1 MKPTFKTTA
10 LAILVSLGA
19 VACSSTS
26 SGDHPLSKQ
35 SIQDNNKS
43 EAEQKRLEEEAKIK
57 AEEAQK
63 AKDLEEKA
71 RLEREA
77 KERAEEA
84 KRLEEARAEQKRLE
98 EEAKIKAEEAQKA
111 KDLEEK
117 ARLEREAKER
127 ADEAKRLE
135 EARIQAELNKM
146 PKITKRPVEMFWS
159 NDSWKGLNPLMSDE
173 FIMGLKE
180 AIKNDIQK
188 GGKYAG
194 LHKGSYKSTSN
205 SYSYHPKVIELD
217 DKSFEH
223 GSNKLIAKKIDYNN
237 KDINYLF
244 INNPYSGYGALF
256 VDRHTSALFAE
267 SFTDQD
273 SNFKAGYYIKD
284 GVKYN
289 MESLQGKTFA
299 YKGNIIAI
307 ANRAIPNTNVTV
319 NDEPTVDGD
328 IAFKIKF
335 KEKADSNEFSDFVI
349 NSKILEN
356 DIKLKNLK
364 WRSSCNMGGD
374 FCGSNFSYEDD
385 PNNPIRFQFISMY
398 IADKDANDV
407 VGRIY
412 VKFKEEKE
420 NGLYSDKSPK
430 NGLLEYRG
438 IYGATKQPE

>member
-26 SGDHPLSKQ
+26 FGEHPLSKQ

-43 EAEQKRLEEEAKIK
+43 EAEQKRLEEEAKIKAEEAQKAKDLEEEAKIK

-84 KRLEEARAEQKRLE
+84 KRLEEAR
-98 EEAKIKAEEAQKA
+98 
-111 KDLEEK
+111 
-117 ARLEREAKER
+117 
-127 ADEAKRLE
+127 
-135 EARIQAELNKM
+135 IQAELNKI
-146 PKITKRPVEMFWS
+146 PKTRGVRIKLIKLFDSTYSINSTDNSDISEEYRFSPYNE
-159 NDSWKGLNPLMSDE
+159 NDDE
-173 FIMGLKE
+173 ETGKDIKE
-180 AIKNDIQK
+180 AIKNNIQK

-194 LHKGSYKSTSN
+194 LHKGSYKSTSD
-205 SYSYHPKVIELD
+205 SYYPKVELD

-237 KDINYLF
+237 KDINYLI
-244 INNPYSGYGALF
+244 INNPYSSYGALF
-256 VDRHTSALFAE
+256 VDRHNSDLFAG

-284 GVKYN
+284 GVEYN
-289 MESLQGKTFA
+289 MESLQGKTFT
-299 YKGNIIAI
+299 YKGNIIAV
-307 ANRAIPNTNVTV
+307 AKRVIPNTNVTV

-335 KEKADSNEFSDFVI
+335 KEKVDSNELSDFVI
-349 NSKILEN
+349 NSKLLEN

-364 WRSSCNMGGD
+364 WLSGSDCSMSD
-374 FCGSNFSYEDD
+374 FCSSYYSYDDDKEPIHNQYISLNF
-385 PNNPIRFQFISMY
+385 I
-398 IADKDANDV
+398 DKDVNDV
-407 VGRIY
+407 IGNIFVD
-412 VKFKEEKE
+412 FKEKKE
-420 NGLYSDKSPK
+420 NGLYSDKLPR
-430 NGLLEYRG
+430 NVLEYIG
-438 IYGATKQPE
+438 VFGATKQ

>member
-26 SGDHPLSKQ
+26 SGEHPLSKQ

-84 KRLEEARAEQKRLE
+84 KRLEEAR
-98 EEAKIKAEEAQKA
+98 
-111 KDLEEK
+111 
-117 ARLEREAKER
+117 
-127 ADEAKRLE
+127 
-135 EARIQAELNKM
+135 IQAELNKM
-146 PKITKRPVEMFWS
+146 PKTTGNIIKKAFLW
-159 NDSWKGLNPLMSDE
+159 DSYWIDSVVVMPEGTEKDTD
-173 FIMGLKE
+173 IDIKE

-188 GGKYAG
+188 GEKYAG
-194 LHKGSYKSTSN
+194 LHKGSYKSTTGLD
-205 SYSYHPKVIELD
+205 YPKVIELD

-223 GSNKLIAKKIDYNN
+223 GSNKLIAKKIDYKN

-244 INNPYSGYGALF
+244 VNNPYSSYGALF
-256 VDRHTSALFAE
+256 VDRHSSDLFAK

-273 SNFKAGYYIKD
+273 SNFKSGYYIKD
-284 GVKYN
+284 GVEYN
-289 MESLQGKTFA
+289 MESLQGKTFV

-328 IAFKIKF
+328 ITFKIKF

-349 NSKILEN
+349 NSKLLGN
-356 DIKLKNLK
+356 DIKLKNLE
-364 WRSSCNMGGD
+364 WQDACSLGA
-374 FCGSNFSYEDD
+374 FCSVYNSYNDNE
-385 PNNPIRFQFISMY
+385 PIDKQIISLD
-398 IADKDANDV
+398 IVDKDANDV
-407 VGRIY
+407 VGEIFY
-412 VKFKEEKE
+412 LFKEEKE

-430 NGLLEYRG
+430 NGLLKYQG
-438 IYGATKQPE
+438 VFGATKQ

>member
-26 SGDHPLSKQ
+26 SGEHPLSKQ

-43 EAEQKRLEEEAKIK
+43 EAEQKRLEEEAKIKAEEAQKAKDLEEEAKIK

-84 KRLEEARAEQKRLE
+84 KRLEEAR
-98 EEAKIKAEEAQKA
+98 
-111 KDLEEK
+111 
-117 ARLEREAKER
+117 
-127 ADEAKRLE
+127 
-135 EARIQAELNKM
+135 IQAELNKI
-146 PKITKRPVEMFWS
+146 PKTTGVILNDHMFYIDSNWEDPVWDRNLGGLINIIPKEAE
-159 NDSWKGLNPLMSDE
+159 KGTD
-173 FIMGLKE
+173 IDIKE
-180 AIKNDIQK
+180 AIKDDIQK
-188 GGKYAG
+188 GGKYSG
-194 LHKGSYKSTSN
+194 LHKGSYKSTTGLD
-205 SYSYHPKVIELD
+205 YPKVIELD

-223 GSNKLIAKKIDYNN
+223 GSDKLIIKKADYNN
-237 KDINYLF
+237 KDVNYLF
-244 INNPYSGYGALF
+244 INNPYSSYGALF
-256 VDRHTSALFAE
+256 IDRHSSNVFTE

-284 GVKYN
+284 GVEYN

-299 YKGNIIAI
+299 YKGNIIAV
-307 ANRAIPNTNVTV
+307 AKRAIPNTNVTV

-349 NSKILEN
+349 NSKLLGN
-356 DIKLKNLK
+356 DIKLK
-364 WRSSCNMGGD
+364 RFESCSDSDSCD
-374 FCGSNFSYEDD
+374 FYSPNSPINDSDD
-385 PNNPIRFQFISMY
+385 SEIGAELRIV
-398 IADKDANDV
+398 DKDANDV
-407 VGRIY
+407 VGFIDA
-412 VKFKEEKE
+412 FFDGEKK
-420 NGLYSDKSPK
+420 NGLYSDKLPK
-430 NGLLEYRG
+430 NGLLEYKG
-438 IYGATKQPE
+438 VFGATKQ

>member
-26 SGDHPLSKQ
+26 SGEHPLSKQ

-84 KRLEEARAEQKRLE
+84 KRLEEAR
-98 EEAKIKAEEAQKA
+98 
-111 KDLEEK
+111 
-117 ARLEREAKER
+117 
-127 ADEAKRLE
+127 
-135 EARIQAELNKM
+135 IQAELNKM
-146 PKITKRPVEMFWS
+146 PKTTRDIKNTGWLS
-159 NDSWKGLNPLMSDE
+159 NLYFPDRYSTYEKLPELIIPREAEEDTDIDIKEAIKNDIQE
-173 FIMGLKE
+173 AIKNDIQE

-194 LHKGSYKSTSN
+194 LHKGSYKSTTGLD
-205 SYSYHPKVIELD
+205 YPKIELD

-223 GSNKLIAKKIDYNN
+223 GSQKVIAKKIDYKN

-244 INNPYSGYGALF
+244 INNPYSSYGALF
-256 VDRHTSALFAE
+256 VDRLNSNLFVE
-267 SFTDQD
+267 SFTDQN

-284 GVKYN
+284 GVEYN

-307 ANRAIPNTNVTV
+307 AKRAIPNTAVTV
-319 NDEPTVDGD
+319 DDEPTVDGD

-335 KEKADSNEFSDFVI
+335 TEKADSNEFSDFVI
-349 NSKILEN
+349 NSKLLGN
-356 DIKLKNLK
+356 GIKLK
-364 WRSSCNMGGD
+364 RFESCSDSSDSCD
-374 FCGSNFSYEDD
+374 FYSSNDFINGSIGLELN
-385 PNNPIRFQFISMY
+385 IV
-398 IADKDANDV
+398 DKDANDV
-407 VGRIY
+407 VGFIDTIFYR
-412 VKFKEEKE
+412 EKK
-420 NGLYSDKSPK
+420 NGLYSDKLPE
-430 NGLLEYRG
+430 NGLVEYKG
-438 IYGATKQPE
+438 VFGATKQ

>member
-63 AKDLEEKA
+63 AKDLEEEAKIKAEAAQKAKDLEEKA

-84 KRLEEARAEQKRLE
+84 KRLEEAR
-98 EEAKIKAEEAQKA
+98 
-111 KDLEEK
+111 
-117 ARLEREAKER
+117 
-127 ADEAKRLE
+127 
-135 EARIQAELNKM
+135 IQAELNKI
-146 PKITKRPVEMFWS
+146 PKTTGNMENNHLFVKDNHGRWEDPLWDIDYGSGINVIPKEAE
-159 NDSWKGLNPLMSDE
+159 KGTD
-173 FIMGLKE
+173 IDIKE
-180 AIKNDIQK
+180 AIKDDIQK
-188 GGKYAG
+188 GGKYSG
-194 LHKGSYKSTSN
+194 LHKGSYKSTTGLD
-205 SYSYHPKVIELD
+205 YPKVIELD

-223 GSNKLIAKKIDYNN
+223 GSKKLIIKKADYNN
-237 KDINYLF
+237 KDVNYLF
-244 INNPYSGYGALF
+244 INNPYSSYGALF
-256 VDRHTSALFAE
+256 IDRHSSNVFTE

-284 GVKYN
+284 GVEYN

-299 YKGNIIAI
+299 YKGNIIAV
-307 ANRAIPNTNVTV
+307 AKRAIPNTAVTV

-349 NSKILEN
+349 NSKLIGN
-356 DIKLKNLK
+356 DIKLKWFESCSDSNSCDFFVSNKRINDSDDSDDSK
-364 WRSSCNMGGD
+364 WIGVSLN
-374 FCGSNFSYEDD
+374 
-385 PNNPIRFQFISMY
+385 IV
-398 IADKDANDV
+398 DKDANDV
-407 VGRIY
+407 VGFIDALFYR
-412 VKFKEEKE
+412 EKK
-420 NGLYSDKSPK
+420 NGLYSDKLPE
-430 NGLLEYRG
+430 NGLVEYQG
-438 IYGATKQPE
+438 VFGATKQ

>member
-84 KRLEEARAEQKRLE
+84 KRLEEAR
-98 EEAKIKAEEAQKA
+98 
-111 KDLEEK
+111 
-117 ARLEREAKER
+117 
-127 ADEAKRLE
+127 
-135 EARIQAELNKM
+135 IQAELNKI
-146 PKITKRPVEMFWS
+146 PKTTGNMLNTNLFLTNTRWGDPLWNRDHGSSIDVIPEGAE
-159 NDSWKGLNPLMSDE
+159 KGTD
-173 FIMGLKE
+173 IDIKE
-180 AIKNDIQK
+180 AIKDDIQK
-188 GGKYAG
+188 GGKYSG
-194 LHKGSYKSTSN
+194 LHKGSYKSTTGLD
-205 SYSYHPKVIELD
+205 YPKVIELD

-223 GSNKLIAKKIDYNN
+223 GSDKLIIKKADYNN
-237 KDINYLF
+237 KDVNYLF
-244 INNPYSGYGALF
+244 INNPYSSYGALF
-256 VDRHTSALFAE
+256 IDRYSSNVFTE

-284 GVKYN
+284 GVEYN

-299 YKGNIIAI
+299 YKGNIIAV
-307 ANRAIPNTNVTV
+307 AKRAIPNTAVTV

-349 NSKILEN
+349 NSKLLGN
-356 DIKLKNLK
+356 DIKLE
-364 WRSSCNMGGD
+364 RFESCSDSFDSCDFHSS
-374 FCGSNFSYEDD
+374 
-385 PNNPIRFQFISMY
+385 NNSINDSGYSERIDVSLN
-398 IADKDANDV
+398 IVDKDANDV
-407 VGRIY
+407 VGGIY
-412 VKFKEEKE
+412 AMFYKEKK
-420 NGLYSDKSPK
+420 NGLYSDKLPE

-438 IYGATKQPE
+438 IFGATKQ

>member
-26 SGDHPLSKQ
+26 SGEHPLSKQ

-43 EAEQKRLEEEAKIK
+43 EAEQKRLEEEAKIKAEEAQKAKDLEEEAKIK

-84 KRLEEARAEQKRLE
+84 KRLEEAR
-98 EEAKIKAEEAQKA
+98 
-111 KDLEEK
+111 
-117 ARLEREAKER
+117 
-127 ADEAKRLE
+127 
-135 EARIQAELNKM
+135 IQAELNKI
-146 PKITKRPVEMFWS
+146 PKTTGNMLNSHLFVTDGRWEDPLWNRDHGSGIDVIPKEAE
-159 NDSWKGLNPLMSDE
+159 KGTD
-173 FIMGLKE
+173 IDIKE
-180 AIKNDIQK
+180 AIKDDIQK
-188 GGKYAG
+188 GGKYSG
-194 LHKGSYKSTSN
+194 LHKGSYKSTTGLD
-205 SYSYHPKVIELD
+205 YPKVIELD

-223 GSNKLIAKKIDYNN
+223 GSDKLIIKKADYNN
-237 KDINYLF
+237 KDVNYLF
-244 INNPYSGYGALF
+244 INNPYSSYGALF
-256 VDRHTSALFAE
+256 IDRHSLNVFTE

-284 GVKYN
+284 GVEYN

-299 YKGNIIAI
+299 YKGNIIAV
-307 ANRAIPNTNVTV
+307 AKRAIPNTNVTV

-349 NSKILEN
+349 NSKLLGN
-356 DIKLKNLK
+356 DIKLKWFESCSDSDSCDFFVSNRRINDSK
-364 WRSSCNMGGD
+364 WIGVSLN
-374 FCGSNFSYEDD
+374 
-385 PNNPIRFQFISMY
+385 IV
-398 IADKDANDV
+398 DKDANDV
-407 VGRIY
+407 VGFIY
-412 VKFKEEKE
+412 ALFDREKK
-420 NGLYSDKSPK
+420 NGLYSDKLPE
-430 NGLLEYRG
+430 NGLLEYQG
-438 IYGATKQPE
+438 VFGATKQ